1 MHYDAQSLTEEHD
14 DQPLKQ
20 VTRRIGRTLRS
31 HRTER
36 GMSLGELARAAGLS
50 KSILAR
56 IEADGGNPSVETLW
70 RLSLALGVP
79 MGTLLGAD
87 EGPRVRRL
95 PARGGEAILGES
107 GMKSW
112 MLHADGRVRR
122 SELFELEFP
131 AGTDHPGSPHL
142 PGTEELVLCVSGR
155 MRVGPEGEEE
165 ELGPGDAVLFA
176 ADTPHRYRA
185 VEASRAMDWVLY
197 PAPAEGQV

>member
-1 MHYDAQSLTEEHD
+1 MHYDARPLTEAHD

-20 VTRRIGRTLRS
+20 VTRRIGRTLRT

-36 GMSLGELARAAGLS
+36 GMSLGELARAAKLS

-79 MGTLLGAD
+79 LGTLLGDD
-87 EGPRVRRL
+87 EGPRVRHL
-95 PARGGEAILGES
+95 PARSSEAMPGDS
-107 GMKSW
+107 GMTGW
-112 MLHADGRVRR
+112 LLHTEGRVRR
-122 SELFELEFP
+122 TELYDLDFP
-131 AGTDHPGSPHL
+131 AATDHQGSPHL

-155 MRVGPEGEEE
+155 MRVGPLGEEK

-176 ADTPHRYRA
+176 ADTPHRYQA
-185 VEASRAMDWVLY
+185 LQASQALDWILY
-197 PAPAEGQV
+197 LDGGA